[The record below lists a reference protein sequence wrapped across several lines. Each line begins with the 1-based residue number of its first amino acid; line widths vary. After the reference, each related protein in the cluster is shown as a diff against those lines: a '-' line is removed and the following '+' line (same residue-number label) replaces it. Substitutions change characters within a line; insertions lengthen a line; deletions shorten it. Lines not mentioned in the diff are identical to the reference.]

1 MPAQENQNTNNSAN
15 GSQTFVLWAAPLLSV
30 LIGWSTW
37 KFGDLETP
45 EATTLVIALWT
56 ALWWIFEAVPIPVAS
71 LLPLS
76 LLPLFG
82 ILKPEQVGEKYG
94 HPLVL
99 LLLGGF
105 LLSKAME
112 KSGAHRRIALMM
124 VNACPPGEKFL
135 ILGFMAAT
143 AFLSMWISNTATTLM
158 MLPMALAVI
167 QNSRSKALKIP
178 LLLGIAFAANVGGI
192 GTPIGTPPNLVMI
205 GAHTELAEKVP
216 LSDVIGRRPSEDI
229 MDPANPKEV
238 MVKTGDEISE
248 EIASALESSGLSHIQ
263 ALRIEIS
270 FTEWM
275 KFGVPVTVTM
285 VLVIWL
291 WLSRGIT
298 GKERIALPDPGS
310 WRKPEVRTLLVFGL
324 TALAWITRAEP
335 FGGWKTWL
343 DLPHAKDASV
353 AFVAVIFLFCLPSGE
368 KKGERL
374 LDWKTANQIPWGM
387 LVLVGAGLCLGE
399 GFKQSG
405 LSATIASVFSGI
417 ENLPLLGLLLGI
429 ALLVTFM
436 TEMTSNTATTNVLM
450 PILGAAAVASDLD
463 PKLLM
468 IPAVISASCAFM
480 LPVATIPNAVV
491 FGTGEVTVRR
501 MAREGLVLNLI
512 GALVVSGICYLLLS

>member
-1 MPAQENQNTNNSAN
+1 M
-15 GSQTFVLWAAPLLSV
+15 LWVAPLLSV
-30 LIGWSTW
+30 LIGWSVW
-37 KFGDLETP
+37 KFGWLE
-45 EATTLVIALWT
+45 ASASITLGIALWT
-56 ALWWIFEAVPIPVAS
+56 AFWWIFEAVPIPVAS

-82 ILKPEQVGEKYG
+82 ILEPKVVGEKYG

-135 ILGFMAAT
+135 ILGFMVAT

-158 MLPMALAVI
+158 MLPMAMAVI
-167 QNSRSKALKIP
+167 QNSRSEALKVP

-192 GTPIGTPPNLVMI
+192 GTPIGTPPNLVMM
-205 GAHTELAEKVP
+205 GAYRDLGHPEL
-216 LSDVIGRRPSEDI
+216 
-229 MDPANPKEV
+229 
-238 MVKTGDEISE
+238 
-248 EIASALESSGLSHIQ
+248 
-263 ALRIEIS
+263 S

-285 VLVIWL
+285 VLFIWL

-298 GKERIALPDPGS
+298 GKERIALPDPGT
-310 WRKPEVRTLLVFGL
+310 WRTPEVRTLLVFIL
-324 TALAWITRAEP
+324 TALAWITRSEP

-343 DLPHAKDASV
+343 DLPQANDASV

-368 KKGERL
+368 KKGDRL
-374 LDWKTANQIPWGM
+374 LDWKTANKIPWGM

-405 LSATIASVFSGI
+405 LSATIAGVFSGI
-417 ENLPLLGLLLGI
+417 ENLPLLVILLGI
-429 ALLVTFM
+429 ALLVTFL

-450 PILGAAAVASDLD
+450 PILGAAATASDID
-463 PKLLM
+463 PILLM
-468 IPAVISASCAFM
+468 IPAAMSASCAFM

-491 FGTGEVTVRR
+491 FGTGEVSVRR
-501 MAREGLVLNLI
+501 MAREGLALNLI
-512 GALVVSGICYLLLS
+512 GAMVVSGICYLLLS

>member
-1 MPAQENQNTNNSAN
+1 MPTQENQKREDPTQ
-15 GSQTFVLWAAPLLSV
+15 GSQNFMLWVAPLLSV
-30 LIGWSTW
+30 LIGWSVW
-37 KFGDLETP
+37 KFGWLE
-45 EATTLVIALWT
+45 ASASITLGIALWT

-82 ILKPEQVGEKYG
+82 ILEPKVVGEKYG

-135 ILGFMAAT
+135 ILGFMVAT

-158 MLPMALAVI
+158 MLPMAMAVI
-167 QNSRSKALKIP
+167 QNSRSEALKVP

-192 GTPIGTPPNLVMI
+192 GTPIGTPPNLVMM
-205 GAHTELAEKVP
+205 GAYKDLGHPEL
-216 LSDVIGRRPSEDI
+216 
-229 MDPANPKEV
+229 
-238 MVKTGDEISE
+238 
-248 EIASALESSGLSHIQ
+248 
-263 ALRIEIS
+263 S

-285 VLVIWL
+285 VLFIWL

-298 GKERIALPDPGS
+298 GKERIALPDPGT
-310 WRKPEVRTLLVFGL
+310 WRTPEVRTLLVFIL
-324 TALAWITRAEP
+324 TALAWITRSEP

-343 DLPHAKDASV
+343 DLPQANDASV

-368 KKGERL
+368 KKGDRL
-374 LDWKTANQIPWGM
+374 LDWKTANKIPWGM

-405 LSATIASVFSGI
+405 LSATIAGVFSGI
-417 ENLPLLGLLLGI
+417 ENLPLLIILLGI
-429 ALLVTFM
+429 ALLVTFL

-450 PILGAAAVASDLD
+450 PILGAAATASDID
-463 PKLLM
+463 PILLM
-468 IPAVISASCAFM
+468 IPAAMSASCAFM

-491 FGTGEVTVRR
+491 FGTGEVSVRR
-501 MAREGLVLNLI
+501 MAREGLALNLI
-512 GALVVSGICYLLLS
+512 GAMVVSGICYLLLS

>member
-1 MPAQENQNTNNSAN
+1 MPNEKSTSDNSPISNSMLWFAPIFAV
-15 GSQTFVLWAAPLLSV
+15 GVGVLLEITSGLESAAVITLS
-30 LIGWSTW
+30 
-37 KFGDLETP
+37 
-45 EATTLVIALWT
+45 IAIWT
-56 ALWWIFEAVPIPVAS
+56 ALWWIFEPVPIPVTS

-82 ILKPEQVGEKYG
+82 VLEPKVVGEKYG

-124 VNACPPGEKFL
+124 VNACPAGDKFL
-135 ILGFMAAT
+135 ILGFMTAT
-143 AFLSMWISNTATTLM
+143 ALLSMWISNTATTLM

-167 QNSRSKALKIP
+167 HGSNHRKLTIP

-205 GAHTELAEKVP
+205 GAYKDLGHAEL
-216 LSDVIGRRPSEDI
+216 
-229 MDPANPKEV
+229 
-238 MVKTGDEISE
+238 T
-248 EIASALESSGLSHIQ
+248 
-263 ALRIEIS
+263 
-270 FTEWM
+270 FTDWM
-275 KFGVPVTVTM
+275 KFGIPVTVTM
-285 VLVIWL
+285 VLIIWL

-298 GKERIALPDPGS
+298 GKKRITLPSPGT
-310 WRKPEVRTLLVFGL
+310 WRKSEIRTLLIFCL
-324 TALAWITRAEP
+324 TALLWITRSEP

-343 DLPHAKDASV
+343 DLPFANDASV
-353 AFVAVIFLFCLPSGE
+353 AFLSVILLFCLHDGE
-368 KKGERL
+368 GKGERL

-405 LSATIASVFSGI
+405 LSMSIANVFSGI
-417 ENLPLLGLLLGI
+417 ENLHLLGLLLGVT
-429 ALLVTFM
+429 LLVTFL

-450 PILGAAAVASDLD
+450 PILGAAATASNID
-463 PKLLM
+463 PILLM
-468 IPAVISASCAFM
+468 IPAAMSASCAFM

-491 FGTGEVTVRR
+491 FGTGEISVSK
-501 MAREGLVLNLI
+501 MAREGLMLNFL
-512 GALVVSGICYLLLS
+512 GAIVITIICYLVL

>member
-1 MPAQENQNTNNSAN
+1 M
-15 GSQTFVLWAAPLLSV
+15 LWVAPLLSV
-30 LIGWSTW
+30 LIGWSVW
-37 KFGDLETP
+37 KFGWLE
-45 EATTLVIALWT
+45 ASASITLGIALWT

-82 ILKPEQVGEKYG
+82 ILEPKVVGEKYG

-135 ILGFMAAT
+135 ILGFMVAT
-143 AFLSMWISNTATTLM
+143 SFLSMWISNTATTLM
-158 MLPMALAVI
+158 MLPMAMAVI
-167 QNSRSKALKIP
+167 QNSRSEALKVP

-192 GTPIGTPPNLVMI
+192 GTPIGTPPNLVMM
-205 GAHTELAEKVP
+205 GAYKDLGHPEL
-216 LSDVIGRRPSEDI
+216 
-229 MDPANPKEV
+229 
-238 MVKTGDEISE
+238 
-248 EIASALESSGLSHIQ
+248 
-263 ALRIEIS
+263 S

-285 VLVIWL
+285 VLFIWL

-298 GKERIALPDPGS
+298 GKERIALPDPGT
-310 WRKPEVRTLLVFGL
+310 WRTPEVRTLLVFIL
-324 TALAWITRAEP
+324 TALAWITRSEP

-343 DLPHAKDASV
+343 DLPQANDASV

-368 KKGERL
+368 KKGDRL
-374 LDWKTANQIPWGM
+374 LDWKTANKIPWGM

-405 LSATIASVFSGI
+405 LSATIAGVFSGI
-417 ENLPLLGLLLGI
+417 ENLPLLIILLGI
-429 ALLVTFM
+429 ALLVTFL

-450 PILGAAAVASDLD
+450 PILGAAATVSDID
-463 PKLLM
+463 PILLM
-468 IPAVISASCAFM
+468 IPAAMSASCAFM

-491 FGTGEVTVRR
+491 FGTGEVSVRR
-501 MAREGLVLNLI
+501 MAREGLALNLI
-512 GALVVSGICYLLLS
+512 GAMVVSGICYLLLS

>member
-1 MPAQENQNTNNSAN
+1 M
-15 GSQTFVLWAAPLLSV
+15 LWFAPFLSTGTGTLLHYSV
-30 LIGWSTW
+30 G
-37 KFGDLETP
+37 LETEP
-45 EATTLVIALWT
+45 AITMAIALWT
-56 ALWWIFEAVPIPVAS
+56 ALWWIFETIPIPIAS

-82 ILKPEQVGEKYG
+82 ILEPKVVGEKYG

-112 KSGAHRRIALMM
+112 KSGAHKRIALIM
-124 VNACPPGEKFL
+124 VNACPPGNKFL

-167 QNSRSKALKIP
+167 QNSRNEGLKIP

-205 GAHTELAEKVP
+205 GAYKDLGYSEL
-216 LSDVIGRRPSEDI
+216 
-229 MDPANPKEV
+229 
-238 MVKTGDEISE
+238 
-248 EIASALESSGLSHIQ
+248 
-263 ALRIEIS
+263 S
-270 FTEWM
+270 FSEWM
-275 KFGVPVTVTM
+275 KFGVPVTIIM

-291 WLSRGIT
+291 WISRDII
-298 GKERIALPDPGS
+298 GKEPISLTDPGS
-310 WRKPEVRTLLVFGL
+310 WKTREIRTLLVFGL
-324 TALAWITRAEP
+324 TAVAWITRSEP

-343 DLPHAKDASV
+343 DLPQANDASV
-353 AFVAVIFLFCLPSGE
+353 AFLAVVCLFCLPNGE
-368 KKGERL
+368 KKGSRL
-374 LDWKTANQIPWGM
+374 LDWQTANQIPWGM

-405 LSATIASVFSGI
+405 LSTVIANVFSGI
-417 ENLPLLGLLLGI
+417 ESLPLLSLLLGI
-429 ALLVTFM
+429 TLLVTFL

-450 PILGAAAVASDLD
+450 PILGAAATASDLD
-463 PKLLM
+463 PILLM
-468 IPAVISASCAFM
+468 IPAAMSASCAFM

-491 FGTGEVTVRR
+491 FGTGEISVKR
-501 MAREGLVLNLI
+501 MAREGLVLNLL
-512 GALVVSGICYLLLS
+512 GSLVITGICYLLLS

>member
-1 MPAQENQNTNNSAN
+1 M
-15 GSQTFVLWAAPLLSV
+15 LWVAPLLSV
-30 LIGWSTW
+30 LIGWSVW
-37 KFGDLETP
+37 KFGWLE
-45 EATTLVIALWT
+45 ASASITLGIALWT
-56 ALWWIFEAVPIPVAS
+56 AFWWIFEAVPIPIAS

-82 ILKPEQVGEKYG
+82 ILEPKVVGEKYG

-135 ILGFMAAT
+135 ILGFMVAT

-158 MLPMALAVI
+158 MLPMAMAVI
-167 QNSRSKALKIP
+167 QNSRSEALKVP

-192 GTPIGTPPNLVMI
+192 GTPIGTPPNLVMM
-205 GAHTELAEKVP
+205 GAYKDLGHPEL
-216 LSDVIGRRPSEDI
+216 
-229 MDPANPKEV
+229 
-238 MVKTGDEISE
+238 
-248 EIASALESSGLSHIQ
+248 
-263 ALRIEIS
+263 S

-285 VLVIWL
+285 VLFIWL

-298 GKERIALPDPGS
+298 GKERIALPDPGT
-310 WRKPEVRTLLVFGL
+310 WRTPEVRTLLVFIL
-324 TALAWITRAEP
+324 TALAWITRSEP

-343 DLPHAKDASV
+343 DLPQANDASV

-368 KKGERL
+368 KKGDRL
-374 LDWKTANQIPWGM
+374 LDWKTANKIPWGM

-405 LSATIASVFSGI
+405 LSATIAGVFSGI
-417 ENLPLLGLLLGI
+417 ENLPLLVILLGI
-429 ALLVTFM
+429 ALLVTFL

-450 PILGAAAVASDLD
+450 PILGAAATASDID
-463 PKLLM
+463 PILLM
-468 IPAVISASCAFM
+468 IPAAMSASCAFM

-491 FGTGEVTVRR
+491 FGTGEVSVRR
-501 MAREGLVLNLI
+501 MAREGLALNLI
-512 GALVVSGICYLLLS
+512 GAMVVSGICYLLLS

>member
-1 MPAQENQNTNNSAN
+1 M
-15 GSQTFVLWAAPLLSV
+15 LWVAPLLSV
-30 LIGWSTW
+30 LIGWSVW
-37 KFGDLETP
+37 KFGWLE
-45 EATTLVIALWT
+45 ASASITLGIALWT
-56 ALWWIFEAVPIPVAS
+56 AFWWIFEAVPIPVAS

-82 ILKPEQVGEKYG
+82 ILEPKVVGEKYG

-135 ILGFMAAT
+135 ILGFMVAT

-158 MLPMALAVI
+158 MLPMAMAVI
-167 QNSRSKALKIP
+167 QNSRSEALKVP

-192 GTPIGTPPNLVMI
+192 GTPIGTPPNLVMM
-205 GAHTELAEKVP
+205 GAYKDLGHPEL
-216 LSDVIGRRPSEDI
+216 
-229 MDPANPKEV
+229 
-238 MVKTGDEISE
+238 
-248 EIASALESSGLSHIQ
+248 
-263 ALRIEIS
+263 S

-285 VLVIWL
+285 VLFIWL
-291 WLSRGIT
+291 WLSRGVT
-298 GKERIALPDPGS
+298 GKERIALPDPGT
-310 WRKPEVRTLLVFGL
+310 WRTPEVRTLLVFIL
-324 TALAWITRAEP
+324 TALAWITRSEP

-343 DLPHAKDASV
+343 DLPQANDASV

-368 KKGERL
+368 KKGDRL
-374 LDWKTANQIPWGM
+374 LDWKTANKIPWGM

-405 LSATIASVFSGI
+405 LSATIAGVFSGI
-417 ENLPLLGLLLGI
+417 ENLPLLIILLGI
-429 ALLVTFM
+429 ALLVTFL

-450 PILGAAAVASDLD
+450 PILGAAATASDID
-463 PKLLM
+463 PILLM
-468 IPAVISASCAFM
+468 IPAAMSASCAFM

-491 FGTGEVTVRR
+491 FGTGEVSVRR
-501 MAREGLVLNLI
+501 MAREGLALNLI
-512 GALVVSGICYLLLS
+512 GAMVVSGICYLLLS

>member
-1 MPAQENQNTNNSAN
+1 M
-15 GSQTFVLWAAPLLSV
+15 LWVAPLLSV
-30 LIGWSTW
+30 LIGWSVW
-37 KFGDLETP
+37 KFGWLE
-45 EATTLVIALWT
+45 ASASITLGIALWT
-56 ALWWIFEAVPIPVAS
+56 AFWWIFEAVPIPVAS

-82 ILKPEQVGEKYG
+82 ILEPKVIGEKYG

-135 ILGFMAAT
+135 ILGFMVAT

-158 MLPMALAVI
+158 MLPMAMAVI
-167 QNSRSKALKIP
+167 QNSRSEALNVP

-192 GTPIGTPPNLVMI
+192 GTPIGTPPNLVMM
-205 GAHTELAEKVP
+205 GAYKDLGHPEL
-216 LSDVIGRRPSEDI
+216 
-229 MDPANPKEV
+229 
-238 MVKTGDEISE
+238 
-248 EIASALESSGLSHIQ
+248 
-263 ALRIEIS
+263 S

-285 VLVIWL
+285 VLFIWL

-298 GKERIALPDPGS
+298 GKERIALPDPGT
-310 WRKPEVRTLLVFGL
+310 WRTPEVRTLLVFIL
-324 TALAWITRAEP
+324 TALAWITRSEP

-343 DLPHAKDASV
+343 DLPQANDASV

-368 KKGERL
+368 KKGDRL
-374 LDWKTANQIPWGM
+374 LDWKTANKIPWGM

-405 LSATIASVFSGI
+405 LSATIAGVFSGI
-417 ENLPLLGLLLGI
+417 ENLPLLVILLGI
-429 ALLVTFM
+429 ALLVTFL

-450 PILGAAAVASDLD
+450 PILGAAATASDID
-463 PKLLM
+463 PILLM
-468 IPAVISASCAFM
+468 IPAAMSASCAFM

-491 FGTGEVTVRR
+491 FGTGEVSVRR
-501 MAREGLVLNLI
+501 MAREGLALNLI
-512 GALVVSGICYLLLS
+512 GAMVVSGICYLLLS

>member
-1 MPAQENQNTNNSAN
+1 MAAQDSNNSPEGARN
-15 GSQTFVLWAAPLLSV
+15 WLLWAAPLLSI
-30 LIGWSTW
+30 LAGWSTLQL
-37 KFGDLETP
+37 GVLDAP
-45 EATTLVIALWT
+45 ASITLGIALWT

-71 LLPLS
+71 LLPLA

-82 ILKPEQVGEKYG
+82 ILEPKVVGEKYG

-124 VNACPPGEKFL
+124 VNACPAGEKFL

-167 QNSRSKALKIP
+167 QNSRSEALKIP

-192 GTPIGTPPNLVMI
+192 GTPIGTPPNLVMM
-205 GAHTELAEKVP
+205 GAYKDLGHPEL
-216 LSDVIGRRPSEDI
+216 
-229 MDPANPKEV
+229 
-238 MVKTGDEISE
+238 
-248 EIASALESSGLSHIQ
+248 
-263 ALRIEIS
+263 S

-275 KFGVPVTVTM
+275 KFGVPVSLTM
-285 VLVIWL
+285 VIVIWL
-291 WLSRGIT
+291 WLSRKVT
-298 GKERIALPDPGS
+298 GKERIDLPDPGS
-310 WRKPEVRTLLVFGL
+310 WRQPEIRTLLVFGL
-324 TALAWITRAEP
+324 TALAWVTRSEP

-343 DLPHAKDASV
+343 NLPQANDASV
-353 AFVAVIFLFCLPSGE
+353 AFVAVILLFCLPGGE

-374 LDWKTANQIPWGM
+374 LDWRTANRIPWGM

-417 ENLPLLGLLLGI
+417 GSLPLIALLLGI
-429 ALLVTFM
+429 ALLVTFL

-450 PILGAAAVASDLD
+450 PILGAAATASDVD
-463 PKLLM
+463 PILLM
-468 IPAVISASCAFM
+468 IPAAMSASCAFM

-491 FGTGEVTVRR
+491 FGTGEITVRR
-501 MAREGLVLNLI
+501 MAREGLVLNLM
-512 GALVVSGICYLLLS
+512 GASVISGICYFLLS

>member
-1 MPAQENQNTNNSAN
+1 MPTQEKTDNHKPSE
-15 GSQTFVLWAAPLLSV
+15 GSSSLFLWGAPLLS
-30 LIGWSTW
+30 LLMGWCGW
-37 KFGDLETP
+37 EFGGLE
-45 EATTLVIALWT
+45 ESASITLGIALWT

-76 LLPLFG
+76 MLPLFG
-82 ILKPEQVGEKYG
+82 ILEPKVVGEKYG

-124 VNACPPGEKFL
+124 VNACPSGEKFL

-167 QNSRSKALKIP
+167 QNSRNHGLKIP

-205 GAHTELAEKVP
+205 GAYKDLGHPEL
-216 LSDVIGRRPSEDI
+216 
-229 MDPANPKEV
+229 
-238 MVKTGDEISE
+238 
-248 EIASALESSGLSHIQ
+248 
-263 ALRIEIS
+263 S

-275 KFGVPVTVTM
+275 KFGVPVSVTM

-298 GKERIALPDPGS
+298 GKEPITLPDPGT
-310 WRKPEVRTLLVFGL
+310 WRTPEIRTLVVFGL
-324 TALAWITRAEP
+324 TALAWITRSEP

-343 DLPHAKDASV
+343 DLPQANDASV
-353 AFVAVIFLFCLPSGE
+353 AFIAVILLFCLPNGE

-405 LSATIASVFSGI
+405 LSTTIASVFSGI
-417 ENLPLLGLLLGI
+417 ESLPLLALLLGI
-429 ALLVTFM
+429 ALLVTFL

-450 PILGAAAVASDLD
+450 PILGAAATASDLD
-463 PKLLM
+463 PILLM
-468 IPAVISASCAFM
+468 IPAAMSASCAFM

-491 FGTGEVTVRR
+491 FGTGEITVKK
-501 MAREGLVLNLI
+501 MAREGLVLNLL
-512 GALVVSGICYLLLS
+512 GSLVISIICYLLLS

>member
-1 MPAQENQNTNNSAN
+1 MSSQESLPSVSEDSNSKN
-15 GSQTFVLWAAPLLSV
+15 PMLVLGPLLAFGIST
-30 LIGWSTW
+30 LICNSGLL
-37 KFGDLETP
+37 DLD
-45 EATTLVIALWT
+45 AAITLGIALWT

-82 ILKPEQVGEKYG
+82 ILSPKVVGEKYG

-124 VNACPPGEKFL
+124 VNACPSGEKFL
-135 ILGFMAAT
+135 ILGFMTAT

-167 QNSRSKALKIP
+167 QGSQNKKLTIP

-205 GAHTELAEKVP
+205 GAYKDMGFTEL
-216 LSDVIGRRPSEDI
+216 
-229 MDPANPKEV
+229 
-238 MVKTGDEISE
+238 
-248 EIASALESSGLSHIQ
+248 
-263 ALRIEIS
+263 S
-270 FTEWM
+270 FSQWM
-275 KFGVPVTVTM
+275 KFGVPVTIVM
-285 VLVIWL
+285 VLVIWV
-291 WLSRGIT
+291 WLSRSIT
-298 GKERIALPDPGS
+298 GKNQIELPQPGNWQS
-310 WRKPEVRTLLVFGL
+310 AEVRTLVVFAL
-324 TALAWITRAEP
+324 TALAWITRSEP

-343 DLPHAKDASV
+343 DLPNANDASV
-353 AFVAVIFLFCLPSGE
+353 AFLAVIALFCIPSGNS
-368 KKGERL
+368 KKDRL

-405 LSATIASVFSGI
+405 LSAKIAGIFTGI
-417 ENLPLLGLLLGI
+417 ENLHLMGLLLGVC
-429 ALLVTFM
+429 LLVTFL

-450 PILGAAAVASDLD
+450 PILGAAATASNID
-463 PKLLM
+463 PILLM
-468 IPAVISASCAFM
+468 IPAAMSASCAFM

-491 FGTGEVTVRR
+491 FGTGEVTVKR
-501 MAREGLVLNLI
+501 MAREGLVLNLL
-512 GALVVSGICYLLLS
+512 GALIISLICFFLLS

>member
-1 MPAQENQNTNNSAN
+1 MTAQENQNADHSASY
-15 GSQTFVLWAAPLLSV
+15 SQALMLWAAPILSALV
-30 LIGWSTW
+30 GWSVW
-37 KFGDLETP
+37 KFGGLETP
-45 EATTLVIALWT
+45 EAITLGIALWT

-82 ILKPEQVGEKYG
+82 ILEPKVVGEKYG

-167 QNSRSKALKIP
+167 QNSRSEELKIP

-192 GTPIGTPPNLVMI
+192 GTPIGTPPNLVML
-205 GAHTELAEKVP
+205 GAYKDLGHP
-216 LSDVIGRRPSEDI
+216 
-229 MDPANPKEV
+229 
-238 MVKTGDEISE
+238 
-248 EIASALESSGLSHIQ
+248 
-263 ALRIEIS
+263 EIS

-298 GKERIALPDPGS
+298 GKERIALPDPGT

-324 TALAWITRAEP
+324 TALAWITRSEP

-343 DLPHAKDASV
+343 DLPQANDASV
-353 AFVAVIFLFCLPSGE
+353 AFVAVIFLFCLPGGE

-374 LDWKTANQIPWGM
+374 LDWKTANKIPWGM

-405 LSATIASVFSGI
+405 LSATIAGVFTGI

-450 PILGAAAVASDLD
+450 PILGAAAVASNLD

-468 IPAVISASCAFM
+468 IPAAISASCAFM

>member
-1 MPAQENQNTNNSAN
+1 MSKKEKSLSDSKNSK
-15 GSQTFVLWAAPLLSV
+15 GSNPMLWASPALAI
-30 LIGWSTW
+30 LICWIFHY
-37 KFGDLETP
+37 FGEMETK
-45 EATTLVIALWT
+45 AVITLGIAIWT
-56 ALWWIFEAVPIPVAS
+56 ALWWIFEAVPIPIAS

-82 ILKPEQVGEKYG
+82 ILEPKVVGEKYG

-99 LLLGGF
+99 LLFGGL

-112 KSGAHRRIALMM
+112 KSGAHKRIALIM
-124 VNACPPGEKFL
+124 VNACPSGEKFL
-135 ILGFMAAT
+135 ILGFMIAT

-167 QNSRSKALKIP
+167 QGSRNHQLTIP

-205 GAHTELAEKVP
+205 GAYSDLGYPEL
-216 LSDVIGRRPSEDI
+216 
-229 MDPANPKEV
+229 
-238 MVKTGDEISE
+238 
-248 EIASALESSGLSHIQ
+248 
-263 ALRIEIS
+263 S
-270 FTEWM
+270 FSEWM
-275 KFGVPVTVTM
+275 KFGIPVTIIM

-298 GKERIALPDPGS
+298 DRRKISLPHPGN
-310 WRKPEVRTLLVFGL
+310 WRVAEVRTLIVFGL
-324 TALAWITRAEP
+324 TALAWITRSEP

-343 DLPHAKDASV
+343 DLPNANDASV
-353 AFVAVIFLFCLPSGE
+353 AFLAVIALFCIPSGNSQ
-368 KKGERL
+368 KDRL

-405 LSATIASVFSGI
+405 LSAKIAGTFSGI
-417 ENLPLLGLLLGI
+417 ENLHLMGLLLGVC
-429 ALLVTFM
+429 LLVTFL

-450 PILGAAAVASDLD
+450 PILGAAATASSID
-463 PKLLM
+463 PILLM
-468 IPAVISASCAFM
+468 IPAAMSASCAFM

-491 FGTGEVTVRR
+491 FGTGEVTVKR
-501 MAREGLVLNLI
+501 MAREGLVLNLL
-512 GALVVSGICYLLLS
+512 GALIISIICYFLLS